1 MVRVARGAA
10 SLLHLI
16 VNQRHDDV
24 IGDTALTRT
33 IVVENV
39 TEPKPALLHYSP
51 GAVPFRR
58 DEKG

>member
-1 MVRVARGAA
+1 MVRVACGAA

-16 VNQRHDDV
+16 VNHRHDSV
-24 IGDTALTRT
+24 IRDAAIART
-33 IVVENV
+33 IVVKNV